1 LKEVIKVRKELYDL
15 AKAASW
21 GLWLLLG
28 MILANYSRMRWDDF
42 GWVGFLALLAGAN
55 SFLIMSRYWYAEYPQ
70 PEIRPTLVAF
80 FLGIFFGVGVNH
92 GLIEAFASV
101 AGVLVGLGG
110 IYVAMFIIG
119 VMAEMNE
126 PQPQPDY

>member
-1 LKEVIKVRKELYDL
+1 VQQVRKTLQQDL
-15 AKAASW
+15 AGGAGW
-21 GLWLLLG
+21 WLWFVLGL
-28 MILANYSRMRWDDF
+28 ILANYSRMRWDDF